1 MSMNQDFQ
9 RSKECLVPSP
19 RLRILYNLYLII
31 IVWLAILPWFIPLAL
46 FSTPE
51 ISLLMGVPLLAV
63 VLLALWWIPRYYSS
77 IRYMLQ
83 EEEICWKRGVWFRQ
97 TGIVPYNRITN
108 VDIIQGPLSRLFG
121 LSSLRIQ
128 TAGYSAQASAELVLA
143 GIDNPEE
150 IREVIMGHVHS
161 KYPGAVETFQG
172 VAEGE
177 RTLDRD
183 VLSELIRIRMLLEK
197 GQQK

>member
-1 MSMNQDFQ
+1 MNQDFQ
-9 RSKECLVPSP
+9 RSQGSLVPSS
-19 RLRILYNLYLII
+19 RLRTLYNLYLII

-46 FSTPE
+46 FSSPAV
-51 ISLLMGVPLLAV
+51 SLVVGVPLLAI
-63 VLLALWWIPRYYSS
+63 VLLAIWWIPRYYSS
-77 IRYMLQ
+77 ITYMLQ
-83 EEEICWKRGVWFRQ
+83 KEEICWKRGVWFRQ

-150 IREVIMGHVHS
+150 IREIIMRHVHS
-161 KYPGAVETFQG
+161 KSPGAVETFQDE
-172 VAEGE
+172 ADIE
-177 RTLDRD
+177 RMPGRDILD
-183 VLSELIRIRMLLEK
+183 ELIRIRMLLEEK
-197 GQQK
+197 QQK